1 MNTTHKLH
9 IFDMDGTI
17 LDSMPMWSTIASD
30 YLDSYDIPHDDDV
43 NKLIEAYTLENA
55 AKYFIEL
62 GLDKTV
68 DEIIKDIYDFSF
80 NKYKNEIL
88 AKPDMTE
95 LLKKLHETGETIILL
110 SASPVQCAVA
120 AFKRLNILE
129 YFDKLF
135 SCQDF
140 ETDKTVP
147 ETFINVA
154 ASLGFK
160 PEDVIVYED
169 ALYSIRSAKAAGC
182 KTVAIYDDF
191 ARNEWDEI
199 LRTADEIFIT
209 PDMHKNITK
218 LQII

>member
-30 YLDSYDIPHDDDV
+30 YLDSYDIPHDDNV

-62 GLDKTV
+62 GLNKTV
-68 DEIIKDIYDFSF
+68 DDIIKDIYDFSL
-80 NKYKNEIL
+80 NKYKNEIP
-88 AKPDMTE
+88 AKPDMAE

-140 ETDKTVP
+140 DTDKTVP

-160 PEDVIVYED
+160 PEDAIVYED

-199 LRTADEIFIT
+199 LKTADEIFIT
-209 PDMHKNITK
+209 PDKHKI
-218 LQII
+218 

>member
-1 MNTTHKLH
+1 MTH
-9 IFDMDGTI
+9 I
-17 LDSMPMWSTIASD
+17 
-30 YLDSYDIPHDDDV
+30 

-62 GLDKTV
+62 GLNKTI
-68 DEIIKDIYDFSF
+68 DDIIKDIYDFSF
-80 NKYKNEIL
+80 NKYKNEIP
-88 AKPDMTE
+88 AKPDMAE
-95 LLKKLHETGETIILL
+95 LLKKIHETGETIILL

-160 PEDVIVYED
+160 PEDAIVYED

-199 LRTADEIFIT
+199 LKTADEIFIT
-209 PDMHKNITK
+209 PDTHKNITK
-218 LQII
+218 M

>member
-1 MNTTHKLH
+1 MNPTHKLH

-62 GLDKTV
+62 GLDKTI
-68 DEIIKDIYDFSF
+68 DDIIKDIYDFSF
-80 NKYKNEIL
+80 NKYKNEIP
-88 AKPDMTE
+88 AKPDMAE

-199 LRTADEIFIT
+199 LKTADEIFIT
-209 PDMHKNITK
+209 PDKHKNITK
-218 LQII
+218 M

>member
-62 GLDKTV
+62 GLDKTI
-68 DEIIKDIYDFSF
+68 DDIIKDIYDFSL
-80 NKYKNEIL
+80 NKYKNEIP
-88 AKPDMTE
+88 AKPDMEE

-160 PEDVIVYED
+160 PEDAIVYED

-191 ARNEWDEI
+191 ARSEWDEI
-199 LRTADEIFIT
+199 LKTADEIFIT
-209 PDMHKNITK
+209 PDKHKNITK
-218 LQII
+218 M

>member
-62 GLDKTV
+62 GLDKTI
-68 DEIIKDIYDFSF
+68 DDIIKDIYDFSL
-80 NKYKNEIL
+80 NKYKNEIP
-88 AKPDMTE
+88 AKPDMAE

-160 PEDVIVYED
+160 PEDAIVYED

-191 ARNEWDEI
+191 ARSEWDEI
-199 LRTADEIFIT
+199 LKTADEIFIT
-209 PDMHKNITK
+209 PDNHKNITK
-218 LQII
+218 M

>member
-30 YLDSYDIPHDDDV
+30 YLESYNIPHDDDV
-43 NKLIEAYTLENA
+43 NKLIESYTLENA

-80 NKYKNEIL
+80 NKYKNEIP
-88 AKPDMTE
+88 AKPGMTE
-95 LLKKLHETGETIILL
+95 LIKKLYENGDTICLL
-110 SASPVQCAVA
+110 SASPVQCAEA
-120 AFKRLNILE
+120 AFERLSILK
-129 YFDKLF
+129 YFDKLL
-135 SCQDF
+135 SCQDL

-147 ETFINVA
+147 ETFTKV
-154 ASLGFK
+154 STSFGFK
-160 PEDVIVYED
+160 PQDTIVYED

-182 KTVAIYDDF
+182 KTAAIYDDF
-191 ARNEWDEI
+191 AATEWEEILKMADEI
-199 LRTADEIFIT
+199 LIDKA
-209 PDMHKNITK
+209 
-218 LQII
+218 

>member
-1 MNTTHKLH
+1 MNPTHKLH

-62 GLDKTV
+62 GLNKTI
-68 DEIIKDIYDFSF
+68 DDIIKDIYDFSF
-80 NKYKNEIL
+80 NKYKNKIP
-88 AKPDMTE
+88 AKPDMAE
-95 LLKKLHETGETIILL
+95 LLKKIHETGETIILL

-160 PEDVIVYED
+160 PEDAIVYED

-199 LRTADEIFIT
+199 LKTADEIFIT
-209 PDMHKNITK
+209 PDTHKNITK
-218 LQII
+218 M

>member
-17 LDSMPMWSTIASD
+17 LDSMPMWATIASD
-30 YLDSYDIPHDDDV
+30 YLESYDIPHDDDV

-68 DEIIKDIYDFSF
+68 GVIIKEIYDFSF
-80 NKYKNEIL
+80 NKYKNEIP
-88 AKPDMTE
+88 AKPGMTE
-95 LLKKLHETGETIILL
+95 LLKKLHENGETIILL
-110 SASPVQCAVA
+110 SASPVQCAEA

-147 ETFINVA
+147 ETFVNVA
-154 ASLGFK
+154 SSLGFK
-160 PEDVIVYED
+160 PENTIVYED
-169 ALYSIRSAKAAGC
+169 ALYSILSAKKAGC

-191 ARNEWDEI
+191 AKNEWDEI
-199 LRTADEIFIT
+199 LKNTDEILIK
-209 PDMHKNITK
+209 PS
-218 LQII
+218 

>member
-17 LDSMPMWSTIASD
+17 LDSMPMWSAIASD
-30 YLDSYDIPHDDDV
+30 YLDSYDIPHDDNV

-68 DEIIKDIYDFSF
+68 DEIIKDIYDFSL
-80 NKYKNEIL
+80 NKYKNEIP
-88 AKPDMTE
+88 AKPDMAE

-140 ETDKTVP
+140 DTDKTVP

-160 PEDVIVYED
+160 PEDTIVYED

-199 LRTADEIFIT
+199 LKTADEIFIT
-209 PDMHKNITK
+209 PDKHKI
-218 LQII
+218 

>member
-62 GLDKTV
+62 GLDKTI
-68 DEIIKDIYDFSF
+68 DDIIKDIYDFSL
-80 NKYKNEIL
+80 NKYKNEIP
-88 AKPDMTE
+88 AKPDMAE

-160 PEDVIVYED
+160 PEDAIVYED

-191 ARNEWDEI
+191 ARSEWDEI
-199 LRTADEIFIT
+199 LKTADEIFIT
-209 PDMHKNITK
+209 PDKHKNITK
-218 LQII
+218 M

>member
-30 YLDSYDIPHDDDV
+30 YLDSYDIPHDDNV

-68 DEIIKDIYDFSF
+68 DDIIKDIYDFSL
-80 NKYKNEIL
+80 NKYKNEIP
-88 AKPDMTE
+88 AKPDMAE

-140 ETDKTVP
+140 DTDKTVP

-160 PEDVIVYED
+160 PEDAIVYED

-199 LRTADEIFIT
+199 LKTADEIFIA
-209 PDMHKNITK
+209 PDKPKI
-218 LQII
+218 

>member
-62 GLDKTV
+62 GLDNTIF
-68 DEIIKDIYDFSF
+68 DIIKDIYDFSF
-80 NKYKNEIL
+80 NKYKNEIP
-88 AKPDMTE
+88 AKLDMAE

-160 PEDVIVYED
+160 PEDAIVYED

-191 ARNEWDEI
+191 ARSEWDEI
-199 LRTADEIFIT
+199 LKTADEIFIT
-209 PDMHKNITK
+209 PDKHKNITK
-218 LQII
+218 M

>member
-1 MNTTHKLH
+1 MNPTHKLH

-62 GLDKTV
+62 GLDKTI
-68 DEIIKDIYDFSF
+68 DDIIKDIYDFSF
-80 NKYKNEIL
+80 NKYKNEIP

-95 LLKKLHETGETIILL
+95 LLKKIHETGETIILL

-160 PEDVIVYED
+160 PEDAIVYED

-199 LRTADEIFIT
+199 LKTADEIFIT

-218 LQII
+218 M

>member
-1 MNTTHKLH
+1 MDNKLH

-30 YLDSYDIPHDDDV
+30 YLDSYDIAHDDGV
-43 NKLIEAYTLENA
+43 NKLIESYTLENA

-68 DEIIKDIYDFSF
+68 DDIIKDIYDFSF
-80 NKYKNEIL
+80 NKYKYEIP
-88 AKPDMTE
+88 AKPGMTE
-95 LLKKLHETGETIILL
+95 LLKKLHESGDTICLL
-110 SASPVQCAVA
+110 SASPVQCAKA
-120 AFKRLNILE
+120 AFDRLGVLKF
-129 YFDKLF
+129 FDKLL
-135 SCQDF
+135 SCQDL

-160 PEDVIVYED
+160 PEETVVYED

-182 KTVAIYDDF
+182 KTIAIYDDF
-191 ARNEWDEI
+191 AATEWDEI
-199 LRTADEIFIT
+199 LKTADEILIR
-209 PDMHKNITK
+209 PDDNR
-218 LQII
+218 

>member
-1 MNTTHKLH
+1 MNPTHKLH

-62 GLDKTV
+62 GLDKTI
-68 DEIIKDIYDFSF
+68 DDIIKDIYDFSF
-80 NKYKNEIL
+80 NKYKNEIPV
-88 AKPDMTE
+88 KPDMAE
-95 LLKKLHETGETIILL
+95 LLKKIHETGETIILL

-160 PEDVIVYED
+160 PEDAIVYED

-182 KTVAIYDDF
+182 KTVAIYDEF

-199 LRTADEIFIT
+199 LKTADEIFIT
-209 PDMHKNITK
+209 PDKHKNITK
-218 LQII
+218 M

>member
-30 YLDSYDIPHDDDV
+30 YLDSYDIPHDDNV

-68 DEIIKDIYDFSF
+68 DEIIKDIYDFSL
-80 NKYKNEIL
+80 NKYKNEIP
-88 AKPDMTE
+88 AKPDMAE

-140 ETDKTVP
+140 DTDKTVP

-160 PEDVIVYED
+160 PEDAIVYED

-199 LRTADEIFIT
+199 LKTADEIFIA
-209 PDMHKNITK
+209 PDKHKI
-218 LQII
+218 

>member
-88 AKPDMTE
+88 AKPDMAE

-218 LQII
+218 M

>member
-1 MNTTHKLH
+1 MNTIHKLH

-160 PEDVIVYED
+160 PEDAIVYED

-209 PDMHKNITK
+209 PDMH
-218 LQII
+218 

>member
-1 MNTTHKLH
+1 MDNKLH

-17 LDSMPMWSTIASD
+17 LDSMPMWATIASD
-30 YLDSYDIPHDDDV
+30 YLESYGIPHDDDV

-68 DEIIKDIYDFSF
+68 DEIIKEIYDFSF
-80 NKYKNEIL
+80 NKYKNEIPT
-88 AKPDMTE
+88 KPGMTE
-95 LLKKLHETGETIILL
+95 LLKKLHENGETIILL
-110 SASPVQCAVA
+110 SASPVQCAEA

-147 ETFINVA
+147 ETFVNVA

-160 PEDVIVYED
+160 PEDTIVYED
-169 ALYSIRSAKAAGC
+169 ALYSI
-182 KTVAIYDDF
+182 
-191 ARNEWDEI
+191 
-199 LRTADEIFIT
+199 
-209 PDMHKNITK
+209 
-218 LQII
+218 

>member
-1 MNTTHKLH
+1 MNPTHKLH

-62 GLDKTV
+62 GLDKTI
-68 DEIIKDIYDFSF
+68 DDIIKDIYDFSF

-88 AKPDMTE
+88 AKPDMAE

-160 PEDVIVYED
+160 PEDAIVYED

-191 ARNEWDEI
+191 ARSEWDEI
-199 LRTADEIFIT
+199 LKTADEIFIT
-209 PDMHKNITK
+209 PDKHKNITK
-218 LQII
+218 M

>member
-1 MNTTHKLH
+1 MNPTHKLH

-62 GLDKTV
+62 GLNKTI
-68 DEIIKDIYDFSF
+68 DDIIKDIYDFSF
-80 NKYKNEIL
+80 NKYKNEIP
-88 AKPDMTE
+88 AKPVMAE
-95 LLKKLHETGETIILL
+95 LLKKIHETGETIILL

-160 PEDVIVYED
+160 PEDAIVYED

-199 LRTADEIFIT
+199 LKTADEIFIT
-209 PDMHKNITK
+209 PDTHKNITK
-218 LQII
+218 M

>member
-1 MNTTHKLH
+1 MNPTHKLH

-62 GLDKTV
+62 GLNKTI
-68 DEIIKDIYDFSF
+68 DDIIKDIYDFSF
-80 NKYKNEIL
+80 NKYKTAIS
-88 AKPDMTE
+88 AKPDLAE
-95 LLKKLHETGETIILL
+95 LLKKIHETGETIILL

-160 PEDVIVYED
+160 PEDAIVYED

-199 LRTADEIFIT
+199 LKTADEIFIT
-209 PDMHKNITK
+209 PDTHKNITK
-218 LQII
+218 M

>member
-1 MNTTHKLH
+1 MNPTHKLH

-62 GLDKTV
+62 GLDKTI
-68 DEIIKDIYDFSF
+68 DDIIKDIYDFSF
-80 NKYKNEIL
+80 NKYKNEIPV
-88 AKPDMTE
+88 KPDMAE
-95 LLKKLHETGETIILL
+95 LLKKIHETGETIILL

-160 PEDVIVYED
+160 PEDAIVYED

-182 KTVAIYDDF
+182 KTVAIYDEF

-199 LRTADEIFIT
+199 LKTADEIFIT
-209 PDMHKNITK
+209 PDTHKNITK
-218 LQII
+218 M

>member
-62 GLDKTV
+62 GLDKAI
-68 DEIIKDIYDFSF
+68 DDIIKDIYDFSF
-80 NKYKNEIL
+80 NKYKNEIP
-88 AKPDMTE
+88 AKPDMAE

-147 ETFINVA
+147 ETFINLA

-160 PEDVIVYED
+160 PEDAIVYED

-191 ARNEWDEI
+191 ARSEWDEI
-199 LRTADEIFIT
+199 LKTADEIFIT
-209 PDMHKNITK
+209 PDKHKNITK
-218 LQII
+218 M

>member
-1 MNTTHKLH
+1 MDNKLH

-17 LDSMPMWSTIASD
+17 LDSMPMWATIASD
-30 YLDSYDIPHDDDV
+30 YLESYDIPHDDDV

-68 DEIIKDIYDFSF
+68 GEIIKEIYDFSF
-80 NKYKNEIL
+80 NKYKNEIP
-88 AKPDMTE
+88 AKPGMTE
-95 LLKKLHETGETIILL
+95 LLKKLHENGETIILL
-110 SASPVQCAVA
+110 SASPVQCAEA

-147 ETFINVA
+147 ETFVNVA
-154 ASLGFK
+154 SSLGFK
-160 PEDVIVYED
+160 PENTIVYED
-169 ALYSIRSAKAAGC
+169 AL
-182 KTVAIYDDF
+182 
-191 ARNEWDEI
+191 
-199 LRTADEIFIT
+199 
-209 PDMHKNITK
+209 
-218 LQII
+218 

>member
-1 MNTTHKLH
+1 MDNSHKLH

-30 YLDSYDIPHDDDV
+30 YLDSYDIAHDDGV
-43 NKLIEAYTLENA
+43 NKLIESYTLENA

-80 NKYKNEIL
+80 NKYKYEIP
-88 AKPDMTE
+88 AKPGMTE
-95 LLKKLHETGETIILL
+95 LLKNLHESGDTICLL
-110 SASPVQCAVA
+110 SASPVQCAEA
-120 AFKRLNILE
+120 AFDRLGVLNF
-129 YFDKLF
+129 FDKLL
-135 SCQDF
+135 SCQDL

-147 ETFINVA
+147 KTFVNAA

-160 PEDVIVYED
+160 PEETVVYED

-182 KTVAIYDDF
+182 KTIAIYDDF
-191 ARNEWDEI
+191 AATEWDEI
-199 LRTADEIFIT
+199 LKTADEILIR
-209 PDMHKNITK
+209 PDDNR
-218 LQII
+218 

>member
-1 MNTTHKLH
+1 MTRNHTLH

-17 LDSMPMWSTIASD
+17 LNSMPMWATIASD
-30 YLDSYDIPHDDDV
+30 YLDSYNISHDDGV

-68 DEIIKDIYDFSF
+68 DEIIKDIYDFSL
-80 NKYKNEIL
+80 NKYKYEIP
-88 AKPDMTE
+88 AKPGMTD
-95 LLKKLHETGETIILL
+95 LLKKFHENGETIILL
-110 SASPVQCAVA
+110 SASPVQCAKE
-120 AFKRLNILE
+120 AFKRLDILK
-129 YFDKLF
+129 YFDRLF

-160 PEDVIVYED
+160 PEECIVYED
-169 ALYSIRSAKAAGC
+169 ALYSILSAKKAGC
-182 KTVAIYDDF
+182 KTAAVYDDF
-191 ARNEWDEI
+191 AKNEWAEILKNADEI
-199 LRTADEIFIT
+199 LVQPT
-209 PDMHKNITK
+209 
-218 LQII
+218 

>member
-1 MNTTHKLH
+1 MNPTHKLH

>member
-17 LDSMPMWSTIASD
+17 LDSMPMWATIASD

-62 GLDKTV
+62 GLDKAI
-68 DEIIKDIYDFSF
+68 DDIIKDIYDFSF
-80 NKYKNEIL
+80 NKYKNEIP
-88 AKPDMTE
+88 AKPDMAE

-160 PEDVIVYED
+160 PEDAIVYED

-191 ARNEWDEI
+191 ARSEWDEI
-199 LRTADEIFIT
+199 LKTADGIFIT
-209 PDMHKNITK
+209 PDKHKNITK
-218 LQII
+218 M